1 MTLKDDIEIG
11 SVVGSNSHIDYVG
24 EVYTETMREN
34 PPEPTDFE
42 FGQFVYVAKKVQG
55 HERVFV
61 GIIYDTQL
69 VDPDQG
75 RLGPDLSQPEE
86 QNLFNPSY
94 VDEKQVLTGIVLLGH
109 AKVEDGELVDP
120 EHSIPRWTLEID
132 DVVQKL
138 SEEDVIR
145 FHEIEGE
152 VRLEYYQR
160 IVDVAGGFS
169 EDILSQVLTLLKE
182 EKPGEADALD
192 VIQKNLEWQTKM
204 GGVE

>member
-1 MTLKDDIEIG
+1 MTLENDTEIG
-11 SVVGSNSHIDYVG
+11 SIIGSNSHIDYVG

-42 FGQFVYVAKKVQG
+42 FGQFVYVLREVQG
-55 HERVFV
+55 QQRAFI
-61 GIIYDTQL
+61 GIIYDTQI

-75 RLGPDLSQPEE
+75 RSGPRLAQPEE
-86 QNLFNPSY
+86 QNIFQPSY
-94 VDEKQVLTGIVLLGH
+94 VDEKQVLTGIALLGH
-109 AKVEDGELVDP
+109 AKVEDGDLVDP

-145 FHEIEGE
+145 FHEVDDE

-160 IVDVAGGFS
+160 IVDVAGGFA
-169 EDILSQVLTLLKE
+169 EDILGQILNRLKQERPE
-182 EKPGEADALD
+182 ESDALD

>member
-1 MTLKDDIEIG
+1 MTLENDTEIG
-11 SVVGSNSHIDYVG
+11 SIIGSNSHIDYVG

-42 FGQFVYVAKKVQG
+42 FGQFVYVLREVQG
-55 HERVFV
+55 QQRAFI
-61 GIIYDTQL
+61 GIIYDTQI

-75 RLGPDLSQPEE
+75 RSGPRLAQPEE
-86 QNLFNPSY
+86 QNIFQPSY
-94 VDEKQVLTGIVLLGH
+94 VDEKQVLTGIALLGH
-109 AKVEDGELVDP
+109 AKVEDGDLVDP

-145 FHEIEGE
+145 FHEVDDE

-160 IVDVAGGFS
+160 IVDVAGGFA
-169 EDILSQVLTLLKE
+169 EDILGQILNRLKQ
-182 EKPGEADALD
+182 EKPGESDALD

>member
-1 MTLKDDIEIG
+1 MNPENDTEIG
-11 SVVGSNSHIDYVG
+11 SIIGSNSHIDYVG

-42 FGQFVYVAKKVQG
+42 FGQFVYVLKQVQG
-55 HERVFV
+55 EQRAFV

-75 RLGPDLSQPEE
+75 RAGPKLAQPEE
-86 QNLFNPSY
+86 QNIFQPSY
-94 VDEKQVLTGIVLLGH
+94 VDEKQVLTGIALLGH
-109 AKVEDGELVDP
+109 ALLEDGDLVDP
-120 EHSIPRWTLEID
+120 DHSIPRWTLEVD
-132 DVVQKL
+132 DVVRKL
-138 SEEDVIR
+138 SDEDVIR
-145 FHEIEGE
+145 FHEIDGE

-160 IVDVAGGFS
+160 IVDVAGGFA
-169 EDILSQVLTLLKE
+169 EDILGQVLNRLKQAR
-182 EKPGEADALD
+182 PGEEDALD